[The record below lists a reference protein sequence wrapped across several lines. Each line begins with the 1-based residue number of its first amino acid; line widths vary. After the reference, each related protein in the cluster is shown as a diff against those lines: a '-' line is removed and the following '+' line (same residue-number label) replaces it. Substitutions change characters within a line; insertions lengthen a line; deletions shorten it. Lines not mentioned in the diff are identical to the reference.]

1 MKYIS
6 GNAEVNK
13 IIDGGGKNDDEL
25 LNIANNN
32 KPCLI
37 ISYSSSSSTE
47 PNILT
52 LVLNNSTTPNPVV
65 YKAISSIPAPMSL
78 RSVRDIVPEAQ
89 SAVRGIIPEAQ
100 NAEDQELSILS
111 ALSAEFRRTNDRV
124 NELENKLRKFGIE

>member
-78 RSVRDIVPEAQ
+78 RSVRDI
-89 SAVRGIIPEAQ
+89 IPEAQ